1 MPARPLPLAT
11 HERFRTR
18 DLDEARVRVAD
29 AFFPHELSLAKREKR
44 IDARMNGAAFDR
56 TGLYCMDYGGEV
68 LIEADEWESCFVVPI
83 PLAGAAQVSHR
94 GERIVTTPELGFV
107 LSPTEGVT
115 MHWEAGTPHL
125 VAWFD
130 RAALEAHLGGL
141 LGWEPRSPLVFSLG
155 MDLTRPLARSWLSV
169 VDMIRREAENDGD
182 LLRRPPALK
191 QVEGLLMTQLLLT
204 QANNYTPALAGEPPR
219 AAPAAVKRAVELI
232 EAYAAQPVTV
242 ADIAG
247 AAGVGARALRDGFR
261 RHLDT
266 TPTAYL
272 REVRLERARA
282 ELRAHGP
289 DTTTVADVARRW
301 GFVDP
306 GRFSRAYRRH
316 FGESPSRTLR
326 R

>member
-11 HERFRTR
+11 YERFRTR
-18 DLDEARVRVAD
+18 DLDEARTQVAD
-29 AFFPHELSLAKREKR
+29 AFFPHELSIAKRETR
-44 IDARMNGAAFDR
+44 IDARMNGTSFGS
-56 TGLYCMDYGGEV
+56 TGLYFMDYGGEV
-68 LIEADEWESCFVVPI
+68 LIAADEWESCFVVPI

-107 LSPTEGVT
+107 LSPTERVS

-130 RAALEAHLGGL
+130 RAALEAHLGRL
-141 LGWEPRSPLVFSLG
+141 LGWEPHRRLVFSLG

-169 VDMIRREAENDGD
+169 VDMIRREAETGGD
-182 LLRRPPALK
+182 MLGRPLVLN
-191 QVEGLLMTQLLLT
+191 QVEELLMTQLLLT
-204 QANNYTPALAGEPPR
+204 QVNNYTPALAEEPPR
-219 AAPAAVKRAVELI
+219 AAPAAVKRAMELI
-232 EAYAAQPVTV
+232 EAHAARPVTM
-242 ADIAG
+242 ADIAV
-247 AAGVGARALRDGFR
+247 AVGLDARALRDGFR

-282 ELRAHGP
+282 ELRLRGP
-289 DTTTVADVARRW
+289 GGTTVADVARRW

-316 FGESPSRTLR
+316 FGETPSRTLR
-326 R
+326 G